1 MKTAGVALLFGLC
14 CMIGFRLGRKKT
26 GRLKVI
32 RSLRSD
38 LQLFSERIG
47 SGCGTLKDLQG
58 ELNGA
63 LGEVLKIYLV
73 LLGEGEREAD
83 AAESAIGEL
92 RSGETVE
99 AGIRT
104 FLIGL
109 STASRTDLI
118 RRTQTLGTMLERAE
132 EEAKTAAKQA
142 RVLQISGV
150 LTGAGLAIL
159 LL

>member
-47 SGCGTLKDLQG
+47 SGCGTLKELQG

-63 LGEVLKIYLV
+63 LGEILKTYLEM
-73 LLGEGEREAD
+73 LKEGTREAD
-83 AAESAIGEL
+83 AAENAIGDL
-92 RSGETVE
+92 RGSGTAE
-99 AGIRT
+99 AGIRM

-109 STASRTDLI
+109 STASRSDLI

-132 EEAKTAAKQA
+132 EEAETEAKQA

>member
-26 GRLKVI
+26 GRLKAI

-38 LQLFSERIG
+38 LILFSERIG
-47 SGCGTLKDLQG
+47 SGCGTLKELQS

-63 LGEVLKIYLV
+63 LGEILKVYLDMLDAGKQEV
-73 LLGEGEREAD
+73 D
-83 AAESAIGEL
+83 AAESAVEEH
-92 RSGETVE
+92 RDNETVE
-99 AGIRT
+99 EEIRM
-104 FLIGL
+104 FLTGL
-109 STASRTDLI
+109 STDLI
-118 RRTQTLGTMLERAE
+118 RRTQTLGKLLERAE
-132 EEAKTAAKQA
+132 KEAETAAKQA
-142 RVLQISGV
+142 RILQISGV

>member
-1 MKTAGVALLFGLC
+1 MKTVGVALLFGLC

-63 LGEVLKIYLV
+63 LGEILKTYLDM
-73 LLGEGEREAD
+73 LKEGNGGAD
-83 AAESAIGEL
+83 AAENAIGDL
-92 RSGETVE
+92 RGSGTAE
-99 AGIRT
+99 AGIRM

-109 STASRTDLI
+109 STASRSDLI
-118 RRTQTLGTMLERAE
+118 RRTQMLGTMLERAE
-132 EEAKTAAKQA
+132 EEAETEAKQA

>member
-26 GRLKVI
+26 ARLRTI

-47 SGCGTLKDLQG
+47 SGCGTLNELQG
-58 ELNGA
+58 EMNGA
-63 LGEVLKIYLV
+63 LGEVLKVYLEM
-73 LLGEGEREAD
+73 LEDGSGEAD
-83 AAESAIGEL
+83 AAERAIDEL
-92 RSGETVE
+92 SGSGTTE
-99 AGIRT
+99 AGIRM

-109 STASRTDLI
+109 PTASRNDLI
-118 RRTQTLGTMLERAE
+118 RRTHTLGTMLERAE
-132 EEAKTAAKQA
+132 EEAETTAKQA

>member
-26 GRLKVI
+26 GRLKAI

-38 LQLFSERIG
+38 LILFSERIG
-47 SGCGTLKDLQG
+47 SGCGTLKELQS

-63 LGEVLKIYLV
+63 LGEILKVYLDMLDAGKQEV
-73 LLGEGEREAD
+73 D
-83 AAESAIGEL
+83 AAESAVEEH
-92 RSGETVE
+92 RDNETVE
-99 AGIRT
+99 EGIRM
-104 FLIGL
+104 FLTGL

-118 RRTQTLGTMLERAE
+118 RRTQTLGKLLERAE
-132 EEAKTAAKQA
+132 KEAETAAKQA
-142 RVLQISGV
+142 RILQISGV